1 MLVRNNDGSIDSDDF
16 ACCEDLI
23 MWYIG
28 CTDKKVDEAI
38 MRVLTEDGRR
48 ISIIIPNDRST
59 RIRVVL
65 DDEHVR
71 LAS

>member
-1 MLVRNNDGSIDSDDF
+1 MLVRNCDGSVDIDDF

-23 MWYIG
+23 LWYIG
-28 CTDKKVDEAI
+28 CNEKKVSEA
-38 MRVLTEDGRR
+38 VLSVVTEDGRR

-59 RIRVVL
+59 RIRVEL
-65 DDEHVR
+65 DEELVR

>member
-1 MLVRNNDGSIDSDDF
+1 MIVRNSDGTVDVDDF

-23 MWYIG
+23 LWYIG
-28 CTDKKVDEAI
+28 CNEKPVNEAVLS
-38 MRVLTEDGRR
+38 VLTEDGKR

-59 RIRVVL
+59 RIRVEL
-65 DDEHVR
+65 DNEPVR